1 MKKALKKKKFKGT
14 RYVAKVLS
22 KYFKKKYPNYTS
34 ALPKA
39 RELTEQFK
47 SSGQR
52 FTVKNVEYAVRTHRV
67 KPTAPTPE
75 PAPSVKAPYL
85 FYSLQ
90 KSHYFFELP
99 NFPTYINDTT
109 KDVTFVSNLFN
120 EGITEIQGGQR
131 PSYSKVFSAFV
142 NFINKKI
149 TDRKQGYQFR
159 VITLPPEFNKETNR
173 WESRIISVDGNDQ
186 EDDFGYEPGAGTP
199 TDEKPIKPITKTP
212 PSPPEAPAPKSEE
225 LTKLELELKLSKEQS
240 RQEANQMFLKGLINK
255 KEYKD
260 EIDRINNL

>member
-22 KYFKKKYPNYTS
+22 KYFKKKYPNYTA

-47 SSGQR
+47 ASGQK
-52 FTVKNVEYAVRTHRV
+52 FTVKNVEYAVRSHRV
-67 KPTAPTPE
+67 KPLPTTPE
-75 PAPSVKAPYL
+75 TEPSVKPPNL
-85 FYSLQ
+85 FYSLR
-90 KSHYFFELP
+90 KAHYFFELP

-109 KDVTFVSNLFN
+109 KEVTFVSNLFN

-149 TDRKQGYQFR
+149 TDRKQGYQFQ
-159 VITLPPEFNKETNR
+159 VITLPPEFNKKTNR
-173 WESRIISVDGNDQ
+173 WEARIIPIDIDGEEN
-186 EDDFGYEPGAGTP
+186 DFGYEPGAGTP
-199 TDEKPIKPITKTP
+199 TDEKPIVPITKTP
-212 PSPPEAPAPKSEE
+212 PPPTESPAPKSEE
-225 LTKLELELKLSKEQS
+225 LTKLETELKLSKEKS
-240 RQEANQMFLKGLINK
+240 RQQANEMFLKGLYTK
-255 KEYKD
+255 KEYKE